1 MGQDLNRMVSV
12 FVDGKEEVRKI
23 VGFMFHTGLNCM
35 VPIPILS
42 DDEVVLISV
51 FGELVIM
58 DIDSINAGGNC

>member
-12 FVDGKEEVRKI
+12 FVDGNEEIRKI

-35 VPIPILS
+35 VPIPVL
-42 DDEVVLISV
+42 DDNEVVLISV

-58 DIDSINAGGNC
+58 DKDSIYVGGNC